1 MNYYDYRI
9 YFEDII
15 GQLDDILSADE
26 TAHNELITEFRSMH
40 DDFNTKSDA
49 INTTLTNGITLISS
63 LIVLGAAV
71 KVLFK

>member
-26 TAHNELITEFRSMH
+26 TAHNELMTEFRSMH

-49 INTTLTNGITLISS
+49 INTTLTNGITLISA